1 VSYIEQIERKGDEEE
16 EEWMMGRIYSAM
28 KRFFPYI
35 QDVYCIWRVVYF
47 LDIVNE
53 ESSSHAQSIPF
64 NMSLEYYLKTFKT
77 LKFKH

>member
-1 VSYIEQIERKGDEEE
+1 
-16 EEWMMGRIYSAM
+16 M

-47 LDIVNE
+47 FDVVNE
-53 ESSSHAQSIPF
+53 ESGSHALSIPF

>member
-1 VSYIEQIERKGDEEE
+1 MERKEDEEE
-16 EEWMMGRIYSAM
+16 GMMSRIYSVM

-47 LDIVNE
+47 LDVVNE
-53 ESSSHAQSIPF
+53 ESGSHALSIPF